1 MKFFYNLFV
10 HLFPFFIRVASIW
23 NPKAALWV
31 KGRKDQFERLRW
43 AVGQSS
49 KPIIWFHTASLGE
62 FEQGRPV
69 IEEVR
74 MKYPGYRILLT
85 FFSPSGYEIRKN
97 YAGADMVFYLPMDT
111 KRNANLFLEITVPQL
126 AIFIKY
132 ETWYNFLS
140 ALKIK
145 GVPSLL
151 VSAVVYPHQF
161 SFSPWAS
168 FMKKTLALFTHIF
181 AQSDDALDMLKAHQ
195 IETNYSLGGDTRY
208 DRVKTL
214 SDTPFQHNGIE
225 QFLNN
230 QAVLVAGSTWYDDEK
245 MLTTLMREQSR
256 LKLVIAPHEIST
268 KNISILKDLF
278 QQSILFSELDKIKNP
293 EYYSVLIIDNIGLL
307 SKLYRYATIAYIGG
321 GFNQA
326 GIHNVLEAAV
336 YGNIVL
342 FGSNYS
348 KSNEA
353 KEMIELSL
361 AYSFSTKDEL
371 TNIVASL
378 FNNPEQLNQKNL
390 IAKQFVEERTGAT
403 KKVLALI
410 EKHQFLNF

>member
-31 KGRKDQFERLRW
+31 NGRKDQFERLRL
-43 AVGQSS
+43 AVGQDS

-69 IEEVR
+69 IEEIR
-74 MKYPGYRILLT
+74 QKHPEYRILLT
-85 FFSPSGYEIRKN
+85 FFSPSGFEIRKN

-111 KRNANLFLEITVPQL
+111 KRNARLFLEITTPQL
-126 AIFIKY
+126 AVFIKY
-132 ETWYNFLS
+132 ETWYNYLS
-140 ALKIK
+140 ELKNK

-161 SFSPWAS
+161 SFSPWSS

-181 AQSDDALDMLKAHQ
+181 AQSDDALDMLKEHQ
-195 IETNYSLGGDTRY
+195 IETEYNLGGDTRY

-214 SDTPFQHNGIE
+214 SAAPFQHNGIE
-225 QFLNN
+225 RFINN
-230 QAVLVAGSTWYDDEK
+230 QKVLVAGSTWYDDEK
-245 MLTTLMREQSR
+245 MLSTLQLNQPA
-256 LKLVIAPHEIST
+256 LKLIIAPHETSS
-268 KNISILKDLF
+268 KNISTLKDLF
-278 QQSILFSELDKIKNP
+278 PGSISFSELDMIESP
-293 EYYSVLIIDNIGLL
+293 EQSTVLIIDSIGLL
-307 SKLYRYATIAYIGG
+307 SKLYRYATIAYVGG
-321 GFNQA
+321 GFNKA
-326 GIHNVLEAAV
+326 GIHNILEAAV

-342 FGSNYS
+342 FGSNFS

-353 KEMIELSL
+353 KEMIDLSL
-361 AYSFSTKDEL
+361 AYSFSASDEL
-371 TNIVASL
+371 VNTIETL

-390 IAKQFVEERTGAT
+390 IAKQFVEERLGAT
-403 KKVLALI
+403 KKVLELI
-410 EKHQFLNF
+410 EKKQLLK